1 MEPVSQT
8 RTRIQQPK
16 RDKYAGLSRRTKR
29 RKMAMEE
36 DEGESGAV
44 RAAVRSAKK
53 AQRPTKIG
61 LPEARSAI
69 GKKAKAKAKSR
80 DRGREKRKVA
90 GAKGVFDRD
99 LGEKRKSVSGGGGAR
114 EGARA
119 NKGDKIGGMGKKGPK
134 SKGKGKR

>member
-1 MEPVSQT
+1 
-8 RTRIQQPK
+8 
-16 RDKYAGLSRRTKR
+16 
-29 RKMAMEE
+29 MEE

-61 LPEARSAI
+61 LPEARPAI
-69 GKKAKAKAKSR
+69 GKKAKSK

-90 GAKGVFDRD
+90 GARGVFDRD
-99 LGEKRKSVSGGGGAR
+99 LGEKRKSAGGGGGAR

>member
-29 RKMAMEE
+29 RKMAMDE

-61 LPEARSAI
+61 LPEARPAI
-69 GKKAKAKAKSR
+69 GKKAKAKSR
-80 DRGREKRKVA
+80 DRGREKHKVA
-90 GAKGVFDRD
+90 RAKGVFDRD
-99 LGEKRKSVSGGGGAR
+99 LGEKRKSASGGGGAR